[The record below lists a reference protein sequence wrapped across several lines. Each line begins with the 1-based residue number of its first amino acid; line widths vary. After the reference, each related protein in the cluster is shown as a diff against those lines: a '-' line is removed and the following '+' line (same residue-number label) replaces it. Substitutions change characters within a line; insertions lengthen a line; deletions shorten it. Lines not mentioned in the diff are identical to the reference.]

1 MSGDDLAIDDRAAGS
16 VQAEADQTIALIGQG
31 IRNLR
36 QRKRLTIQQ
45 IADAAGI
52 SASMLSLIERGLTS
66 PSLLTLTAI
75 TRSLG
80 TTLAE
85 LLSGEAPA
93 AEEAITRFGEIP
105 VIETPDRIL
114 RKVLRQDRKHGVT
127 ITYNDYPPGTG
138 NSKVGI
144 THQGF
149 EYGLVLEGEL
159 TIEIDGVPSVLSS
172 GDLVSLKST
181 RLHKIWNYG
190 RKRATTIWFNLD
202 EALE

>member
-1 MSGDDLAIDDRAAGS
+1 VEDLAIEDRPPDP
-16 VQAEADQTIALIGQG
+16 VQAEADETIARIGQG

-36 QRKRLTIQQ
+36 QRRRVTIQQ
-45 IADAAGI
+45 VADAANI
-52 SASMLSLIERGLTS
+52 SASMLSLLERGLTS

-75 TRSLG
+75 TRALG

-85 LLSGEAPA
+85 LLSGESTAD
-93 AEEAITRFGEIP
+93 EEAVTRFAEVP
-105 VIETPDRIL
+105 VIETDRIL
-114 RKVLRQDRKHGVT
+114 RKVLRQDRVHGVT
-127 ITYNDYPPGTG
+127 ITYSDYPPGSG
-138 NSKVGI
+138 NSKEGI

-159 TIEIDGVPSVLSS
+159 SIEIDGVPIVLGG

-190 RKRATTIWFNLD
+190 RKRATAIWFNLD
-202 EALE
+202 NAD

>member
-1 MSGDDLAIDDRAAGS
+1 VEELAINDRPPDPI
-16 VQAEADQTIALIGQG
+16 QAEADETISQIGRG

-36 QRKRLTIQQ
+36 QHRRLTIQQ

-52 SASMLSLIERGLTS
+52 SASMLSLLERGLTS

-75 TRSLG
+75 TRALG

-85 LLSGEAPA
+85 LLSGESPTTD
-93 AEEAITRFGEIP
+93 EAVTRFVDVP
-105 VIETPDRIL
+105 VIETDRIL

-127 ITYNDYPPGTG
+127 ITYNDYPPNAG

-159 TIEIDGVPSVLSS
+159 TIEIDGVPSVLGS
-172 GDLVSLKST
+172 GDLVSLRST

-190 RKRATTIWFNLD
+190 RKRATAIWFNLD
-202 EALE
+202 EPGE

>member
-1 MSGDDLAIDDRAAGS
+1 VEELAIDDRS
-16 VQAEADQTIALIGQG
+16 SDPIQAEADETIARIGRG
-31 IRNLR
+31 IRALR
-36 QRKRLTIQQ
+36 QHRRLTIQQ
-45 IADAAGI
+45 VADPAGI
-52 SASMLSLIERGLTS
+52 SASMLSLLERGLTS

-75 TRSLG
+75 TRALG

-85 LLSGEAPA
+85 LLSGEPVAD
-93 AEEAITRFGEIP
+93 EEAVTRFADVP
-105 VIETPDRIL
+105 VIETDRIL

-144 THQGF
+144 THEGF

-159 TIEIDGVPSVLSS
+159 TIEIDGAPIVLSG
-172 GDLVSLKST
+172 GDLVSLKSM

-190 RKRATTIWFNLD
+190 RKRVTAIWFNL
-202 EALE
+202 EAPAE